1 MEILNSVRF
10 RYFFHEIPRFRFGFG
25 IYGVFKKTVK
35 KREKKFKKK
44 LNVYFL
50 VIPGFQ
56 IEFIKLLTFLLF
68 VFVYIV

>member
-35 KREKKFKKK
+35 KREKKLFTK
-44 LNVYFL
+44 LPKRYL
-50 VIPGFQ
+50 VLSICHQQQRKPEVPKWRYLQ
-56 IEFIKLLTFLLF
+56 MK
-68 VFVYIV
+68 